1 MSARRR
7 DESRR
12 STQECVRHE
21 GVFMTFGGPAG
32 LRESLPQVGVR
43 VLRPQRG
50 HWIDFCS
57 AVGGDEAGR
66 GCRDCHQHDRECD

>member
-32 LRESLPQVGVR
+32 PWKLPY
-43 VLRPQRG
+43 
-50 HWIDFCS
+50 
-57 AVGGDEAGR
+57 GR
-66 GCRDCHQHDRECD
+66 GSVTLSQRETFFLSRERERPVP